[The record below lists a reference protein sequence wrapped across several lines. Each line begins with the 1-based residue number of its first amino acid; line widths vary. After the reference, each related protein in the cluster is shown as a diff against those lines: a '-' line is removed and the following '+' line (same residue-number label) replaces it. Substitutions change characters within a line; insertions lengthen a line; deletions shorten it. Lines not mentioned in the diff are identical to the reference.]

1 MNQKDTKTKSEEIQE
16 DIKKLVIARIK
27 AISDELGIVIG
38 SNKYSKKEMIES
50 VEKEDEIG
58 KEVIEIQME
67 YLRDMA
73 SGAIYETDIKT

>member
-1 MNQKDTKTKSEEIQE
+1 MNQKDKNKNEEIQE

-38 SNKYSKKEMIES
+38 SKKYSKKEMLES

-58 KEVIEIQME
+58 KEIIEIQMD

-73 SGAIYETDIKT
+73 SGAIYETNIQI